1 MTVNQWVASSNL
13 AQREGKG
20 KNYIQK
26 RSLTKFIEII
36 FIDEFDP
43 GSE

>member
-1 MTVNQWVASSNL
+1 
-13 AQREGKG
+13 
-20 KNYIQK
+20 
-26 RSLTKFIEII
+26 LTKFIEII